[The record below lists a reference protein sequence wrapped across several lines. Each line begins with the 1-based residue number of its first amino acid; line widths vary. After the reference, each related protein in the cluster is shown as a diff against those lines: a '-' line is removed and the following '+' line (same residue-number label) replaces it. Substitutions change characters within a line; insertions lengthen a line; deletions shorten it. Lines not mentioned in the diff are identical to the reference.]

1 MNLKMKSELNNSPT
15 INSMKDKPLNV
26 MMNSNSEPL
35 KSMMLTPLEL
45 KEKKPYPDV
54 PNNKSEPKKI
64 LPSPKNN

>member
-1 MNLKMKSELNNSPT
+1 
-15 INSMKDKPLNV
+15 MKDKPLNV